1 MAELGED
8 FPSSA
13 KVKMFR
19 SSVGLVLAVDV
30 KDLRREFR
38 GKRSTV
44 VALDGANLQVE
55 AGEIFGLLGPNGAGK
70 TTLIRILSTLLLP
83 TSGTATVCGYDAA
96 TEPEKVRPVISMA
109 SGAERVGYD
118 FITGRGN
125 LWFFSQLYGISSD
138 VARSRIEEL
147 SATLGLDGYLDRKL
161 YALSTGYRQR
171 LAIARA
177 FMNDPKVVFL
187 DEPTSG
193 LDVMTAKRIRDFMV
207 KQAQQHNRTIFLATH
222 NMTEGES
229 ICDRVA
235 IIDKGRILACDSP
248 ATLKRMIGV
257 PAYVMEVTPPTES
270 LDFISS
276 MPGVSGTTTSLDQE
290 REVAR
295 VQILAENET
304 VIQRARSTI
313 ESRGMK
319 IVSSWRKEPTLEEVF
334 IKLVGSGFTERERL
348 SE

>member
-1 MAELGED
+1 
-8 FPSSA
+8 
-13 KVKMFR
+13 MFQR
-19 SSVGLVLAVDV
+19 PVETVPAVDI
-30 KDLRREFR
+30 KELRREFR
-38 GKRSTV
+38 GKRGTV

-83 TSGTATVCGYDAA
+83 TSGTAMVYGHDVAS
-96 TEPEKVRPVISMA
+96 EPEKVRPIISMA

-138 VARSRIEEL
+138 VARRRIEEL
-147 SATLGLDGYLDRKL
+147 SSALGLDGYLDRKL

-207 KQAQQHNRTIFLATH
+207 KQAEEHGRAIFLATH

-235 IIDKGRILACDSP
+235 IIDRGRILACDSP
-248 ATLKRMIGV
+248 ASLKRIIGV
-257 PAYVMEVTPPTES
+257 PAYVMEVTPPTEP

-276 MPGVSGTTTSLDQE
+276 VPGVNGATTSLDQE
-290 REVAR
+290 RELAR
-295 VQILAENET
+295 VEVLAEKDA
-304 VIQRARSTI
+304 VIQQVKSTL
-313 ESRGMK
+313 ESRGMR

-334 IKLVGSGFTERERL
+334 IKLVGSGFTERERA